1 MTTYRV
7 GPKGQVVVPKAIR
20 DQIGLEPGHSLDV
33 ELVGAEIRIRR
44 ARPLTFTD
52 FRGIWGPPDGMA
64 DWATEKR
71 RESELEERKWK
82 T

>member
-20 DQIGLEPGHSLDV
+20 DQIGLEPGHDVDV
-33 ELVGAEIRIRR
+33 ELVGDEIRIRR
-44 ARPLTFTD
+44 ARAPSFED
-52 FRGIWGPPDGMA
+52 FRGIWGPPGGMEG
-64 DWATEKR
+64 WAEEKR
-71 RESELEERKWK
+71 REIELEQRTWR

>member
-20 DQIGLEPGHSLDV
+20 DQIGLEPGHEVDV

-44 ARPLTFTD
+44 AQPLAFED

-64 DWATEKR
+64 AWEEGKQ
-71 RESELEERKWK
+71 REIELEERKWR